1 MSSALYRRSV
11 AMMIIGDVLLSLLGI
26 GMRIMDEPDN
36 LKIIFYRPIAQ
47 CLFLTLV
54 LMLTHRSLPVSGV
67 ETCLL
72 RF

>member
-11 AMMIIGDVLLSLLGI
+11 AMIIGDVLLSLLGI